1 MNSMETIV
9 ISGKA
14 YDEIA
19 IINEKEDYIRLEA
32 VDMCFALNALVYD
45 ESSLI
50 RTAVAR
56 KKVGHDQLVNDES
69 WRVRA
74 TVAKYTDDTEILD
87 KLVNDEKDFVRFII
101 VKRGYALEFFINDED
116 EEIASTAKY
125 QIQQQEVA

>member
-1 MNSMETIV
+1 METIV

-14 YDEIA
+14 YDEVA

-87 KLVNDEKDFVRFII
+87 KLINDEKDFVRFII

-116 EEIASTAKY
+116 EEIASIAKY

>member
-1 MNSMETIV
+1 METIV

-14 YDEIA
+14 YDEVA

-87 KLVNDEKDFVRFII
+87 KLINDEKDFVRFII

>member
-1 MNSMETIV
+1 METIV

-14 YDEIA
+14 YNEVA

-87 KLVNDEKDFVRFII
+87 KLINDEKDFVRFII

>member
-1 MNSMETIV
+1 METIV